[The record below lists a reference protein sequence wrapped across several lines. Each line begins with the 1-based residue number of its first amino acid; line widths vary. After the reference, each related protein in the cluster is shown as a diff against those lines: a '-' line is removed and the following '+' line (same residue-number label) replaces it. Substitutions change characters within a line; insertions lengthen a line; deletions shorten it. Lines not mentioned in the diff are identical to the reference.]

1 VAATFYEPQDDE
13 EPVDNV
19 QDSDKT
25 EKIQDSQA
33 DQEPEVPA
41 VEPEEDLPSKYKGKS
56 LSDIVRMHQEAEKLI
71 GRQAQEVGEVRKLA
85 DELIKRQLNS
95 PKDEG
100 KATKEDEI
108 DFFADPDTAVAK
120 KIEKH
125 PAILE
130 AKEQTRQLK
139 EMQTMS
145 RLQQEF
151 PDFQATVNDPAFADW
166 VKSSSIRLQLF
177 ARAHS
182 EFDFDSAAELL
193 GTWKYVKP
201 KAEPVKQSNAEVK
214 KQQQAAVQQATVDV
228 GGATQAV
235 SSTKVYRRAD
245 LIRLQL
251 EDPDRYIQLQPE
263 IMAAYAEG
271 RVK

>member
-1 VAATFYEPQDDE
+1 VAATFYEPQDDD

-25 EKIQDSQA
+25 EDIPVSQA
-33 DQEPEVPA
+33 DPEPA
-41 VEPEEDLPSKYKGKS
+41 VEPEEDLPSKYKGKT
-56 LSDIVRMHQEAEKLI
+56 LADIVKMHQEAEKLI

-108 DFFADPDTAVAK
+108 DFFADPDTAVEK
-120 KIEKH
+120 KIAKH

-130 AKEQTRQLK
+130 AKEQARQLK

-151 PDFQATVNDPAFADW
+151 PDFQATVNDPAFAEW
-166 VKSSSIRLQLF
+166 VKTSPIRLQLF

-193 GTWKYVKP
+193 GTWKYIKP
-201 KAEPVKQSNAEVK
+201 KAEPVKQPNAEVK
-214 KQQQAAVQQATVDV
+214 KQQQAAIQQATVDV

-235 SSTKVYRRAD
+235 SSSKVYRRAD